1 MSSAIFL
8 ILEVKTML
16 GLIMTLFIIWLLWK
30 LGIGIIKIIGFLFLV
45 GLAFAFVS
53 YLVLPILALVLVG
66 SLFGFLLRA

>member
-1 MSSAIFL
+1 
-8 ILEVKTML
+8 ML